1 MNQVVYLLF
10 EPFNGCK
17 VQAHAISAD
26 SRSAELLLFFAMVIV
41 YLNNAAIER
50 AAAGSSRQ
58 RKTALRQSL
67 RRLYRAR
74 ATVRRGDAQCTTPP
88 WQVVLKAAIGLHK
101 AKLLSHK
108 AVKTAAVGR
117 IFWTVARINHFAS
130 RRTSGGQRLCKDTEV
145 QNTLRHV
152 CSWWK

>member
-1 MNQVVYLLF
+1 MPYPPTQDPPN
-10 EPFNGCK
+10 CCC
-17 VQAHAISAD
+17 
-26 SRSAELLLFFAMVIV
+26 FFAMVIV

-74 ATVRRGDAQCTTPP
+74 ATVRRGDAQSTTPP
-88 WQVVLKAAIGLHK
+88 WRVVLKATMGLHK
-101 AKLLSHK
+101 AKLLSQK
-108 AVKTAAVGR
+108 AVKTSAVRR
-117 IFWTVARINHFAS
+117 IFWTVVRINHFAS

-152 CSWWK
+152 CFWWK